1 MRCRLVL
8 LDGPARC
15 CYYTRTLMSGAV
27 ATRAVN
33 DITNIQLAMQLRLFR
48 HFVPISVVLLVS
60 FDAVLITGALYQ
72 MLSQSNGNTPLT
84 LGVASFPAQLSAG
97 LSIAAVAAMVSVGLY
112 GEQTFVDFRLL
123 ISKVAVAFVL
133 VLMLVLV
140 SVTFWREGL
149 QHLPDPGNLPLKA
162 ALIWLGCVSVTRGTF
177 LVTLG
182 RGLLKRRIVVL
193 GNGTQAERIAK
204 LVESGAN
211 QHFLPV
217 SFVRMAG
224 ERASVAT
231 GAPGWSEGDPDS
243 LADLG
248 YRLGAS
254 EVVVA
259 TDDRRGLPVRRLLH
273 CKLAGIRVTDFLD
286 FWERETRTIDL
297 EALRPSWLFYSDGFR
312 CGIIYEALKRAFDIA
327 VSLALLVF
335 SLPLLAATACL
346 IKLDSPGPILY
357 RQERVGLRG
366 RVFTIFKFRSMRVDA
381 ELDGSP
387 KWATKRDPR
396 VTRVGAIIRKLRID
410 ELTQILNVLRG
421 DMSFVGPRPERPFF
435 VADLAAAIPYYSE
448 RHWVRP
454 GITGWAQINYPYGAS
469 IEDARRKLSFDLYY
483 VKNQSIFLDFLILLQ
498 TARVIFW
505 NHGAR

>member
-1 MRCRLVL
+1 
-8 LDGPARC
+8 
-15 CYYTRTLMSGAV
+15 
-27 ATRAVN
+27 
-33 DITNIQLAMQLRLFR
+33 MQLRLFR
-48 HFVPISVVLLVS
+48 HFVPISVILLVS
-60 FDAVLITGALYQ
+60 SDALLITGALYQ
-72 MLSQSNGNTPLT
+72 MLSQSNENTPLIF
-84 LGVASFPAQLSAG
+84 GVTSFPAQFAAG
-97 LSIAAVAAMVSVGLY
+97 FSIAAVGAMVSIGLY

-123 ISKVAVAFVL
+123 IGKIAVAFVL

-140 SVTFWREGL
+140 SASLWREGFE
-149 QHLPDPGNLPLKA
+149 QLPDTGNLPLKA
-162 ALIWLGCVSVTRGTF
+162 ALVWLGCISVTRGTF

-182 RGLLKRRIVVL
+182 RGLLKRRIIVL
-193 GNGTQAERIAK
+193 GNGTQAARIAK
-204 LVESGAN
+204 LVEAGEN
-211 QHFLPV
+211 QHFAPV
-217 SFVRMAG
+217 SFVRTPD
-224 ERASVAT
+224 ERAAVRA
-231 GAPGWSEGDPDS
+231 GAPGSEGDPDS
-243 LADLG
+243 LADLA

-259 TDDRRGLPVRRLLH
+259 TDDRRGLPVRQLLH

-286 FWERETRTIDL
+286 FWERETRTVDL

-312 CGIIYEALKRAFDIA
+312 CGAVDEGLKRAFDIV
-327 VSLALLVF
+327 VSMALLIF

-346 IKLDSPGPILY
+346 IKLDSQGPVLY
-357 RQERVGLRG
+357 RQDRVGVRG
-366 RVFTIFKFRSMRVDA
+366 KVFSIFKFRSMRVDA
-381 ELDGSP
+381 ERDGSP
-387 KWATKRDPR
+387 KWAAKADPR

-410 ELTQILNVLRG
+410 ELPQILNVLRG

-435 VADLAAAIPYYSE
+435 VADLTEAVPYYAE
-448 RHWVRP
+448 RHWARP